1 MTTAPTLAPY
11 VLVDAVQAAEILGVQ
26 LQTLAAWRCRRQGP
40 PFIKLGRCVKY
51 KLADLNAYIGQNTH
65 TPPTHDPQ

>member
-1 MTTAPTLAPY
+1 MMTAPALAPY
-11 VLVDAVQAAEILGVQ
+11 VLVDAAQAAEILGVQ

-51 KLADLNAYIGQNTH
+51 KLADLNAYITDHTH
-65 TPPTHDPQ
+65 IPPTTEKN